1 MQRLNKGMAMKV
13 VVDHERCQG
22 HAMCFN
28 TAPHLFELDDDGY
41 NRMSPFDV
49 QEGMEEDALTAAR
62 MCPERAIT
70 LVRD

>member
-1 MQRLNKGMAMKV
+1 
-13 VVDHERCQG
+13 
-22 HAMCFN
+22 MCFN